1 MAVNR
6 RHDAAWDALVAQAA
20 AEVRRF
26 NPHIG
31 EMRQPSP
38 DEEYAELVEDS
49 RRLALVW
56 DEIDRRRQNAG
67 KSQSYTAG
75 YTAADAVDEDR
86 GE

>member
-1 MAVNR
+1 MAVNEKK
-6 RHDAAWDALVAQAA
+6 HNAAWDALVAQAA

-31 EMRQPSP
+31 EQPQPYP
-38 DEEYAELVEDS
+38 DDEYAELVDDAQ
-49 RRLALVW
+49 RLATVW
-56 DEIDRRRQNAG
+56 DEIDQQRAG
-67 KSQSYTAG
+67 KPQS